1 MCQVLCSGLLRHYSG
16 IVVFDSE
23 NTHTLNT
30 QAYSLLRHYS
40 GLVRH
45 YSGIVVFD
53 SENTHKVVTP
63 ISPLLVSGK
72 VVFRKVN

>member
-30 QAYSLLRHYS
+30 QALLNTHYSYTQYSLLRHYS

-53 SENTHKVVTP
+53 SENTH
-63 ISPLLVSGK
+63 
-72 VVFRKVN
+72 